1 MKWCFFAH
9 FSKEKWI
16 KTATLSMTLY
26 DNISMRS
33 VATYLEHVM
42 VRSASTKGT
51 FESAYK
57 AFAGIEDMIDSHPK
71 DEQVYDYLQARINAL
86 QARKMS
92 PITIDTYFSHIKQYL
107 HYRGI
112 RLHQTDIRQCLNFPK
127 KQVEEMRPLEL
138 DTFQKILKTC
148 SAKREM
154 LYLAQSSS
162 GMRIGEMV
170 QLRKKDIHT
179 NMARL
184 AVKIPAAFTKTRVA
198 RTTFFSSEAAQLVAP
213 RLKKIGD
220 SDLVFGTS
228 NNVIGNTG
236 REARY
241 ISELQKKMGISDK
254 YETNG
259 RNVITTHSFRAFFIT
274 KVSRKDP
281 NLAKYFAG
289 QKGYLLQYDRQT
301 DAEKL
306 AIYMEFESLLL
317 VSDKARDQEKIRKL
331 EQENARMREFE
342 NKNKDLKREIKD
354 LKRGNKDLKKE
365 NKDLKRGNKNL
376 AKKVHELE
384 GTTHVATMEQRP
396 DPQSKTEPFS
406 FDPYSSV
413 LHNSPCSLRTCTGLA
428 YFGLHRSCP
437 HVYQPVVRG
446 YLDPDFLHHVLPL

>member
-1 MKWCFFAH
+1 MVK
-9 FSKEKWI
+9 SDST
-16 KTATLSMTLY
+16 KTAF
-26 DNISMRS
+26 
-33 VATYLEHVM
+33 
-42 VRSASTKGT
+42 GT
-51 FESAYK
+51 AYR
-57 AFAGIEDMIDSHPK
+57 AFAGIDDMIDSHTS
-71 DEQVYDYLQARINAL
+71 DEQVYDYLQARINAM

-92 PITIDTYFSHIKQYL
+92 PITIDTYFGHIKQYL

-112 RLHQTDIRQCLNFPK
+112 RLHSMDIRQCLNFPK
-127 KQVEEMRPLEL
+127 KQVEEMRPLEMG
-138 DTFQKILKTC
+138 TFQKILKAC

-179 NMARL
+179 DMARL

-198 RTTFFSSEAAQLVAP
+198 RTTFFSAEAAKMVIP

-220 SDLVFGTS
+220 SDLVFGT
-228 NNVIGNTG
+228 NNKAKTNVGV
-236 REARY
+236 EVRY
-241 ISELQKKMGISDK
+241 LSGLQKKMGISDK

-306 AIYMEFESLLL
+306 AIYIKIEPLLL
-317 VSDKARDQEKIRKL
+317 VSDKARDKERIREL

-342 NKNKDLKREIKD
+342 NKNKDLKREVKD
-354 LKRGNKDLKKE
+354 LKRGNKGTRGWQ
-365 NKDLKRGNKNL
+365 KRYASWKAPLTARPWGRDPIRNQKPNL
-376 AKKVHELE
+376 FRSTLTKMCFKI
-384 GTTHVATMEQRP
+384 
-396 DPQSKTEPFS
+396 SKFYVIVPKI
-406 FDPYSSV
+406 
-413 LHNSPCSLRTCTGLA
+413 
-428 YFGLHRSCP
+428 
-437 HVYQPVVRG
+437 
-446 YLDPDFLHHVLPL
+446 